1 MFFIIAQPAES
12 YKPRAMEAQDPVKSR
27 REGILPR
34 FKRRLVDAGNLTML
48 AKN

>member
-1 MFFIIAQPAES
+1 
-12 YKPRAMEAQDPVKSR
+12 MEAQDPLKSR
-27 REGILPR
+27 GEGILPR